1 MKLNINSSSGNAL
14 ASTISLP
21 SSAFSGL
28 NTDGILSI
36 TATQST
42 GQSLPSW
49 ISVNP
54 STGAVTVKAGA
65 VVTKPLTVK
74 VIIRDAQGK
83 QTVVLVKVQAQ
94 KDTTESKPPAQK
106 PKQGQQSNGEKDS
119 SSTNNPSQ
127 QQGQPE
133 QSDQSLAQVIKP
145 GLTEQL
151 KQTGSKGFELQRSKL
166 LASVAS
172 LVAKDAA

>member
-1 MKLNINSSSGNAL
+1 LNA
-14 ASTISLP
+14 
-21 SSAFSGL
+21 
-28 NTDGILSI
+28 DGILSI

-65 VVTKPLTVK
+65 VVTSPITVK

-83 QTVVLVKVQAQ
+83 QVEVLVKVQAQ
-94 KDTTESKPPAQK
+94 KDATESKPAAQK
-106 PKQGQQSNGEKDS
+106 PKQDQPTDDEKNLPLTKDP
-119 SSTNNPSQ
+119 TQ
-127 QQGQPE
+127 QQGQRE